1 MCNEVTGMPVYEYEC
16 SGCARVFEA
25 QQRISDNPLTTC
37 SVCGGEVKKLVSRS
51 AFHLKGGGWYAD
63 GYGSGKAAEKTEP
76 KAAPPPCAGSG
87 SCAGCP
93 AAV

>member
-1 MCNEVTGMPVYEYEC
+1 MPVYEYEC

-25 QQRISDNPLTTC
+25 QQRISDSPLTTC

-63 GYGSGKAAEKTEP
+63 GYGGSGAGKKEGTADA
-76 KAAPPPCAGSG
+76 AAPPSCTGGCAS
-87 SCAGCP
+87 CP